1 MKTIDEIIND
11 LGKILKEIKAGT
23 INVEE
28 AELLINMISTNVESY
43 ALESEYHESR
53 GEKPPNNLP
62 SGKKI
67 KKAESMLDRT
77 KREIEKK
84 KLSR

>member
-11 LGKILKEIKAGT
+11 LGKILKEIKAST
-23 INVEE
+23 LDIEE
-28 AELLINMISTNVESY
+28 AELLINMISTNIESY

-53 GEKPPNNLP
+53 DEKPPRNLP
-62 SGKKI
+62 GGKKM
-67 KKAESMLDRT
+67 KKAESMLDQI